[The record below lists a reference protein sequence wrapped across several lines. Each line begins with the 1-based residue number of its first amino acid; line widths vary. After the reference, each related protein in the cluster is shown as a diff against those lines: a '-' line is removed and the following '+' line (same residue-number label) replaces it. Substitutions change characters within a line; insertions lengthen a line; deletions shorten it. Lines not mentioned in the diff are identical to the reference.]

1 MGTSLPKNESA
12 IAVNTDKF
20 FSPMR
25 RRRTT
30 YQPRKFDPI
39 KTMNEFSPKADLTF
53 SPRNKP
59 ELPPIELNLQAKQI
73 FPKRKLMSP
82 LSKIQ
87 TSLEILNYSKWNDQN
102 NIKIAHFASDLEQRN
117 PTLFRM
123 VVEAQTP
130 CIYPTE
136 ALSPANI
143 LVTGSMETL
152 KELKHPSVDN

>member
-1 MGTSLPKNESA
+1 
-12 IAVNTDKF
+12 
-20 FSPMR
+20 MR
-25 RRRTT
+25 RRKTT

-39 KTMNEFSPKADLTF
+39 KAMNDISPKADLTF

-59 ELPPIELNLQAKQI
+59 ELPPIELNLQENSNSASEVLAKQI

-123 VVEAQTP
+123 VMEAQTP

-136 ALSPANI
+136 ALSPANV